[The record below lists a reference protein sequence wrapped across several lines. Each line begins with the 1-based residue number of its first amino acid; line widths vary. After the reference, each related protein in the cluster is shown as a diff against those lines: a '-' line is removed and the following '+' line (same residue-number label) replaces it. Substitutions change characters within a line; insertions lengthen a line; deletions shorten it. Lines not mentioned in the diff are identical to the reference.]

1 MGLQEEIN
9 RLKADNQA
17 LHQEFS
23 HEPTSPDKIKKQLAE
38 LVPDA
43 LTQLSHLLNHAE
55 SESVRASAAKYVID
69 LARTSSST
77 DDAISKLINDLKQTP
92 TGQSIDTPNP

>member
-1 MGLQEEIN
+1 MSLQDEVN
-9 RLKADNQA
+9 RLKADNHA
-17 LHQEFS
+17 LKAEFS

-77 DDAISKLINDLKQTP
+77 DDAISTLINELKATP
-92 TGQSIDTPNP
+92 TAQAQE